1 MMMAHTLESGNALV
15 ICTLKCTQTMA
26 GMTSNASVVV
36 GSIVLVN
43 SCKPPPI
50 GMMIID
56 WGLIMFEKIFI
67 GLICAFGAVLFA
79 IGALGLALGIGP
91 VFLLLAMV
99 TIGGFAAIGF
109 SGLLA
114 D

>member
-1 MMMAHTLESGNALV
+1 MLH
-15 ICTLKCTQTMA
+15 
-26 GMTSNASVVV
+26 
-36 GSIVLVN
+36 
-43 SCKPPPI
+43 
-50 GMMIID
+50 
-56 WGLIMFEKIFI
+56 KIFI

-91 VFLLLAMV
+91 VFLSLAMV

-109 SGLLA
+109 AGLLA